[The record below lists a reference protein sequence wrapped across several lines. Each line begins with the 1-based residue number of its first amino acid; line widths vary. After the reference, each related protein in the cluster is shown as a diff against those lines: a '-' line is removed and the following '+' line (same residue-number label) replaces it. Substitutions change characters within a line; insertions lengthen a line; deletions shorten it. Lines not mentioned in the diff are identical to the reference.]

1 MPPGERSQLIETYMQ
16 QALENREQELE
27 AIAAA
32 FMNDPANTEAI
43 NEERLWDITIGDGLE
58 DIPM

>member
-1 MPPGERSQLIETYMQ
+1 MQ